1 MKALMKL
8 GVGAALSA
16 LAGMSYATLLDGKT
30 LNLLFFSG
38 PDRNTPVDTYS
49 NDNFVVGPGVEFPPD
64 PFSESSE
71 DFSDTQITLVFTATD
86 SSPSGGFFG
95 DRISDVLG
103 QVGPFTSFTVNP
115 STTAVGFDQS
125 RLSFDQD
132 TLFINYAGFSFT
144 TGDQLV
150 FDINAPPVPEPDAYA
165 LMLFG
170 LGAVGT
176 VARRCRS
183 TQQ

>member
-1 MKALMKL
+1 MKSLMKL
-8 GVGAALSA
+8 GVGAALLA
-16 LAGMSYATLLDGKT
+16 LAGISNATLLYGKT
-30 LNLLFFSG
+30 LNLQFISG
-38 PDRNTPVDTYS
+38 PDSNTPVDTYS
-49 NDNFVVGPGVEFPPD
+49 NVDFVVGPGIEFPPD

-71 DFSDTQITLVFTATD
+71 DFSDTKITLVFTATD

-95 DRISDVLG
+95 DRISDVLD

-125 RLSFDQD
+125 RLSFDQN

-150 FDINAPPVPEPDAYA
+150 FDINTAPVPEPDAYA
-165 LMLFG
+165 LMLLG

-176 VARRCRS
+176 VARRRRI
-183 TQQ
+183 TQH